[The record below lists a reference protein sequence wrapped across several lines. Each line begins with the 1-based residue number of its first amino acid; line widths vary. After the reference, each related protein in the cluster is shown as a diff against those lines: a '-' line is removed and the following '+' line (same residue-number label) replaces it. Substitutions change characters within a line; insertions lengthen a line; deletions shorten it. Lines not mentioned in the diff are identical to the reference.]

1 MKPPVNYLLL
11 RFTLKKTCKEY
22 SYSQRE
28 GKRKFTYNIP
38 FCYKF
43 RKYCRNHYRPE
54 QIIAIIAAK
63 QPPNVLLSISCFS
76 FIFGKNRE
84 RFESKS
90 LLHCRSD
97 MLRERVS
104 FVMVSSILLNEITI
118 RLDSSNYS
126 FYLTSVIIFQNMLS

>member
-1 MKPPVNYLLL
+1 M
-11 RFTLKKTCKEY
+11 
-22 SYSQRE
+22 
-28 GKRKFTYNIP
+28 
-38 FCYKF
+38 FCYPF
-43 RKYCRNHYRPE
+43 LRINE
-54 QIIAIIAAK
+54 ASNFI
-63 QPPNVLLSISCFS
+63 FS